1 MTSPIYCVR
10 HKNSSTKLR
19 CGKCEDPICHICIA
33 RSPVGVRCIECAPK
47 KSLPTFDV
55 PLSVL
60 IRAMVVGLIISAL
73 LGGIIVFF
81 VPFINNFI
89 YMGII
94 IAVGYVVSE
103 MISIVVNRKR
113 GRRLKLVT
121 TGSILITWSIV
132 SVFSVVPLSL
142 FGILATAVAIY
153 IAVSRF

>member
-1 MTSPIYCVR
+1 MTSSIYCVR

-60 IRAMVVGLIISAL
+60 IRAMVVGLIIGAL
-73 LGGIIVFF
+73 SGGVIVFL
-81 VPFINNFI
+81 VPYINNFI

-94 IAVGYVVSE
+94 VAVGYVVSE

-121 TGSILITWSIV
+121 TGSILITWAIV
-132 SVFSVVPLSL
+132 SMFSVVPLSL
-142 FGILATAVAIY
+142 FGINATAVAIY

>member
-55 PLSVL
+55 PLPVL
-60 IRAMVVGLIISAL
+60 IRAMVVGLIIGAL
-73 LGGIIVFF
+73 SGGVIVFF
-81 VPFINNFI
+81 VPYINNFI

-94 IAVGYVVSE
+94 VAVGYVVSE

-121 TGSILITWSIV
+121 TGSILITWAIV
-132 SVFSVVPLSL
+132 SMFSVVPLSL
-142 FGILATAVAIY
+142 FGIIATAVAIY